1 MLNRFRPL
9 AALAVALAV
18 AGSAAAQ
25 DGAEAKRP
33 LVLAGGDVAG
43 SYFAVGGAV
52 CRMVSR
58 ERERHGLRCLVEPT
72 AGSAA
77 NLAALR
83 AGDVDLALVQS
94 RQHRDA
100 WTGDGASGQAG
111 PFAALRSL
119 ASLHGEAV
127 VLVAAKPAKIAKL
140 ADLKGKKVNFGR
152 PNSFQRL
159 MAESVLAV
167 AGIDAKGW
175 EAPLEMDLAQQTDA
189 LCEGR
194 LDAGFYSGLH
204 PMPLVTRALAECDV
218 EIVDLKELTAAR
230 RQDRTP
236 FLAVRSLPAS
246 AYGLDADLR
255 TLSMKATLVTTD
267 RLPDEAAYQVVRALA
282 EDFASFRAMHPV
294 LDEIDRKALP
304 GEALAAPLHP
314 GAQRYYG
321 EAGLLR

>member
-1 MLNRFRPL
+1 MLNPFL
-9 AALAVALAV
+9 AALAIAVALAAV
-18 AGSAAAQ
+18 PPAVAQ
-25 DGAEAKRP
+25 DGGPAKPP

-83 AGDVDLALVQS
+83 AGDVDLAVVQS
-94 RQHRDA
+94 RQQREA
-100 WTGDGASGQAG
+100 WLGENAFAPAGAFAG
-111 PFAALRSL
+111 LRAL

-127 VLVAAKPAKIAKL
+127 VLLAAKSAKITRL
-140 ADLKGKKVNFGR
+140 ADLKSKKVNFGR

-167 AGIDAKGW
+167 AGVDTAGW
-175 EAPLEMDLAQQTDA
+175 EAPLEMDLAQQTDG

-194 LDAGFYSGLH
+194 LDAGFFSGLH
-204 PMPLVTRALAECDV
+204 PMPLVGRALAECDV
-218 EIVDLKELTAAR
+218 EIVDLKELGAAR
-230 RQDRTP
+230 RQEKRP
-236 FLAVRSLPAS
+236 FLAVHSLPAS
-246 AYGLDADLR
+246 TYGLDAELR
-255 TLSMKATLVTTD
+255 TLSMKATLVTTE
-267 RLPDEAAYQVVRALA
+267 RLPDDTAYQVVKALA

-294 LDEIDRKALP
+294 LDDLDRKALP
-304 GEALAAPLHP
+304 GEALTAPLHP

-321 EAGLLR
+321 ETGLLR